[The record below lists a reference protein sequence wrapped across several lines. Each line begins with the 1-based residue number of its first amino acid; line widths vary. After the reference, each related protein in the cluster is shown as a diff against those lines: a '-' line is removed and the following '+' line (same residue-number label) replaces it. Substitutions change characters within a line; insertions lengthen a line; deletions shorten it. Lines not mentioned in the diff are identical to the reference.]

1 MNEKIVPMQG
11 INPAAFSGQ
20 MQQQQMP
27 ANNINMNQY
36 LLQKIDEIKRRMFG
50 DNVGALSSMMMMQQ
64 QPMQQQPKRRM

>member
-20 MQQQQMP
+20 MQQQPMP

-50 DNVGALSSMMMMQQ
+50 DNVGALSSMMMQQQ
-64 QPMQQQPKRRM
+64 QPMQQQSKRRM

>member
-20 MQQQQMP
+20 IQQQQMP

-50 DNVGALSSMMMMQQ
+50 DNVGALSSMMMQQQ
-64 QPMQQQPKRRM
+64 QPMQQPKRRM

>member
-20 MQQQQMP
+20 MQQQPMP

-50 DNVGALSSMMMMQQ
+50 DNVGALSSMMMLQP

>member
-20 MQQQQMP
+20 MQQQPMP

-50 DNVGALSSMMMMQQ
+50 DNVGALSSMMMQQ